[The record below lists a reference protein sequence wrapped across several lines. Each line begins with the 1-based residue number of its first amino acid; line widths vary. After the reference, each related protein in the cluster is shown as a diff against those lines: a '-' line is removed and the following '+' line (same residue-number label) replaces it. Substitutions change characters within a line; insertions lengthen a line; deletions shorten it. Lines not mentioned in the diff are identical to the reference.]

1 MHSIY
6 LVDYRNA
13 GHFFQRLIA
22 ADPTRTHHIISTV
35 RSVRAQEG
43 SRTRLTYIHLLSARS
58 GRKKFDL
65 SRTRERA
72 LACMTQHRCLNLFR
86 SVEQAIADS
95 IERYAAAADETTI
108 FVWNG
113 ATVMGEV
120 ARQFQRDSGCHAVFV
135 EISNLPGKIFA
146 DPQGT
151 NAQAL
156 LFSDPS
162 ILNRFHDNLDA
173 FPKWRDSFIQQ
184 RKRLHAPPQAATA
197 RQLGIQHITDAVHA
211 LLFGYRH
218 FGWAAALDK
227 IGSQFRARFQGRRQR
242 IPASVPTGNYVF
254 FPMQVSND
262 TQLLLNSKLNNIQGL
277 EKIASECTTRIVIK
291 PHPAEIDTRYIR
303 TAIAEAKLD
312 DRVEMSN
319 CNTTE
324 LIQGAS
330 SVYTI
335 NSTVGLEAMILG
347 KSTHFLAK
355 SIYAQIDQSMLP
367 NYVMSYLLDVDFF
380 DAGNAP
386 IPLQIVD
393 QLHTRA
399 RLRATA

>member
-35 RSVRAQEG
+35 HSVRAQEG
-43 SRTRLTYIHLLSARS
+43 SRTGLTHIHLLSARS

-72 LACMTQHRCLNLFR
+72 LGCMPQRRCLNLFR

-95 IERYAAAADETTI
+95 IKQYAATADETTI

-113 ATVMGEV
+113 ATVMGEA
-120 ARQFQRDSGCHAVFV
+120 ARQFQQDSGCHVVFM

-146 DPQGT
+146 DPKGT

-156 LFSDPS
+156 LFSEPS
-162 ILNRFHDNLDA
+162 LLNRFQGDLDA
-173 FPKWRDSFIQQ
+173 YPQWRDSFIQQ
-184 RKRLHAPPQAATA
+184 RKHLHAPPQATTA
-197 RQLGIQHITDAVHA
+197 RQLGIQHVTDAVHA

-218 FGWAAALDK
+218 FSWAAALDK
-227 IGSQFRARFQGRRQR
+227 IGSQFRSCFQSRRQR
-242 IPASVPTGNYVF
+242 RPVSIPTGNYVF
-254 FPMQVSND
+254 FPMQVSSD
-262 TQLLLNSKLNNIQGL
+262 TQLLLNSKLNNIQAL
-277 EKIASECTTRIVIK
+277 EKISSECPTRIVIK
-291 PHPAEIDTRYIR
+291 PHPAEIDTRYIGA
-303 TAIAEAKLD
+303 AIAEAKLE
-312 DRVEMSN
+312 DRVEISD
-319 CNTTE
+319 CNTTK
-324 LIQGAS
+324 LIEGAD

-335 NSTVGLEAMILG
+335 NSTVGLEAKILG
-347 KSTHFLAK
+347 KTTCFLAK

-380 DAGNAP
+380 DSGNAP
-386 IPLQIVD
+386 IPLQIVE

-399 RLRATA
+399 RLRATN